1 MIAVN
6 SFAPTAGLTPTPAS
20 FDTTASDQQA
30 LRDCVYGRTFD
41 GHREALRI
49 SSTLSPSERRLLLLV
64 TGLTPLSVLTPQT
77 SGIDDPVATAS
88 KLLQAGLIEPVE
100 PDVISVYTPPE
111 RKSKWS

>member
-1 MIAVN
+1 MNAVN
-6 SFAPTAGLTPTPAS
+6 SSVPAAGLAPAPAPY
-20 FDTTASDQQA
+20 DATTAEQQA
-30 LRDCVYGRTFD
+30 LLDCVYGRTFD
-41 GHREALRI
+41 GHREALRA
-49 SSTLSPSERRLLLLV
+49 SSTLSPTERRLLLLV

-100 PDVISVYTPPE
+100 PDVSTAYTPPE